1 MDDRGPL
8 SWFLG
13 MAIKQ
18 QPGAVTVSQTQYIDE
33 CLRRFGL
40 DDCKP
45 VSTPADAN
53 SSFSRADCP
62 KDGSTEAAEI
72 KGCDYRAIV
81 GCLLYIAKQTRPDV
95 LATVSKLSRY
105 LENPGKVHWMAA
117 KRVLRYLKG
126 TRELGLTFRRDAD
139 GLQLLGACDADW
151 ANDVDDR
158 RSTTGFAFR
167 IQKEGAAISWNSK
180 KHPTAAISSS
190 EAAYQA
196 MAAAVQEVLYLRSL
210 LEEMGVKSEGATVI
224 QEDNQSRIKMCKNP
238 VMQKRTKHIDIKHH
252 FVRER
257 VEDGTVELQY
267 CAMEDMCADLM
278 TKALAKPKLE
288 KHRQEAVWNFR
299 RRSD

>member
-1 MDDRGPL
+1 M
-8 SWFLG
+8 
-13 MAIKQ
+13 
-18 QPGAVTVSQTQYIDE
+18 
-33 CLRRFGL
+33 
-40 DDCKP
+40 
-45 VSTPADAN
+45 
-53 SSFSRADCP
+53 
-62 KDGSTEAAEI
+62 

-81 GCLLYIAKQTRPDV
+81 GCLLYIAKQTRPDI

-151 ANDVDDR
+151 ASDVDNR

-180 KHPTAAISSS
+180 KQPTAAISSS
-190 EAAYQA
+190 EAEYQE

-210 LEEMGVKSEGATVI
+210 LEEMDVKSEGDTVI
-224 QEDNQSRIKMCKNP
+224 QEDNQSCIKMCKNP
-238 VMQKRTKHIDIKHH
+238 VKQKRTKHIDIKHQ
-252 FVRER
+252 FIRER

-267 CAMEDMCADLM
+267 CATEDMFADLR

-288 KHRQEAVWNFR
+288 KHRHQFLGGSSLELQEKVRLSGGVRKIERDSVKCLKENVYNENV
-299 RRSD
+299 D